1 MDFTSCNYT
10 DNCKK
15 YREGTCP
22 IINPDVDQFCIKWF
36 KIDELQNEALL
47 TEKQKVPI
55 KFKLDKDKTDKK
67 AFDRLKEIEVN
78 IETFV
83 NNGENLYIYSHV
95 VGNGKSWWSIRLLR
109 AYFESIWYK
118 TGIKCR
124 GLFINVP
131 KYFISLKDSFNNYSE
146 YIDHIKKNVLTADLV
161 VWDDI
166 ATKGFT
172 EFEMESLLN
181 IINNRV
187 DAGKANIYT
196 SNLAGEEL
204 KQALGD
210 RLYSRVAN
218 MSEMIIFKSTD
229 KRGILT

>member
-1 MDFTSCNYT
+1 MDFTSCTYIG
-10 DNCKK
+10 NCRK

-22 IINPDVDQFCIKWF
+22 IINPNVDQFCIKWF

-47 TEKQKVPI
+47 TEKQKIPI

-67 AFDRLKEIEVN
+67 AFDRLKEIREN
-78 IETFV
+78 ITGFV
-83 NNGENLYIYSHV
+83 NQGKNLYIYSHYT
-95 VGNGKSWWSIRLLR
+95 GNSKTYWSISLLR
-109 AYFESIWYK
+109 AYFEAIWYK

-172 EFEMESLLN
+172 EFETESLLN

-204 KQALGD
+204 KQAMGD

>member
-1 MDFTSCNYT
+1 MDFTSCTYIN
-10 DNCKK
+10 NCKK
-15 YREGTCP
+15 YKEGTCP
-22 IINPDVDQFCIKWF
+22 IINSNVDQFCIKWF

-47 TEKQKVPI
+47 TEKQKIPI

-67 AFDRLKEIEVN
+67 AFDRLKEIREN
-78 IETFV
+78 IVDFV
-83 NNGENLYIYSHV
+83 NQGKNLYIYSHY
-95 VGNGKSWWSIRLLR
+95 VGNSKTYWSISLLR

-172 EFEMESLLN
+172 EFETESLLN

-204 KQALGD
+204 KQAMGD

>member
-1 MDFTSCNYT
+1 MQLEDCLYT
-10 DNCKK
+10 IKCKK
-15 YREGTCP
+15 FREHTCP
-22 IINPDVDQFCIKWF
+22 LQNPSLDPFCVKLF
-36 KIDELQNEALL
+36 KISELQNKALL
-47 TEKQKVPI
+47 TEKQRKPI
-55 KFKLDKDKTDKK
+55 VFRLDKDKTDKK
-67 AFDRLKEIEVN
+67 AFDRLKEIENN
-78 IETFV
+78 IEQFV
-83 NNGENLYIYSHV
+83 ASGNNLYIYSHIT
-95 VGNGKSWWSIRLLR
+95 GNGKSFWSLRLLN
-109 AYFESIWYK
+109 AYFERIWYK
-118 TGIKCR
+118 TDLKCR

-146 YIDHIKKNVLTADLV
+146 YINHIKQNVLTADLV

-172 EFEMESLLN
+172 EFETESLLN

-204 KQALGD
+204 KQAMGD

-218 MSEMIIFKSTD
+218 MSEMIIFKSMD

>member
-1 MDFTSCNYT
+1 MELTSCTYIGNRR
-10 DNCKK
+10 K

-22 IINPDVDQFCIKWF
+22 IINPNVDQFCIKWF

-47 TEKQKVPI
+47 TEKQKIPI

-67 AFDRLKEIEVN
+67 AFDRLKEIEDN
-78 IETFV
+78 IEKFV

-172 EFEMESLLN
+172 EFETESLLN

-204 KQALGD
+204 KQAMGD

>member
-1 MDFTSCNYT
+1 MDKVDCLYT
-10 DNCKK
+10 KGCKK
-15 YREGTCP
+15 YKENNCP
-22 IINPDVDQFCIKWF
+22 LLENTADAFCIRQF
-36 KIDELQNEALL
+36 KINRLQEEALL
-47 TEKQKVPI
+47 TEKQRFPI
-55 KFKLDKDKTDKK
+55 VMRLDREGVDKK
-67 AFDRLKEIEVN
+67 AFDRLKQIEN
-78 IETFV
+78 DISQFV
-83 NNGENLYIYSHV
+83 RNGGNLYIYSHV
-95 VGNGKSWWSIRLLR
+95 TGNGKSHWALKLLNS
-109 AYFESIWYK
+109 YFNSIWYS
-118 TGIKCR
+118 TAIKCR

-131 KYFISLKDSFNNYSE
+131 KYFLSLKDSFTNHSD
-146 YIDHIKKNVLTADLV
+146 YIDHIKKNVLAADLV

-172 EFEMESLLN
+172 EFETESLLN

-204 KQALGD
+204 REAMGD

-218 MSEMIIFKSTD
+218 MSEMVIFKSMD

>member
-10 DNCKK
+10 NNCKK

-22 IINPDVDQFCIKWF
+22 IINKNIEQFCLKWF

-47 TEKQKVPI
+47 TEKQKIPI
-55 KFKLDKDKTDKK
+55 KMLLDKNKTDKK
-67 AFDRLKEIEVN
+67 AFDRLKEIENN
-78 IETFV
+78 IEQFV
-83 NNGENLYIYSHV
+83 NQGGNLYIYSHI
-95 VGNGKSWWSIRLLR
+95 VGNGKSYWAVKLLR
-109 AYFESIWYK
+109 SYFEKIWYK
-118 TGIKCR
+118 TGLKCR

-131 KYFISLKDSFNNYSE
+131 RYFISLKDSFNNYSD
-146 YIDHIKKNVLTADLV
+146 YIDHIKNNVLTSDLV

-187 DAGKANIYT
+187 NAGKANIYT

-204 KQALGD
+204 KQAMGD

-218 MSEMIIFKSTD
+218 MSEMIIFNSTD

>member
-1 MDFTSCNYT
+1 MDFTSCTYIN
-10 DNCKK
+10 NCKK
-15 YREGTCP
+15 YKEKTCP
-22 IINPDVDQFCIKWF
+22 IINPNVNQFCIKWF

-47 TEKQKVPI
+47 TEKQKIPI
-55 KFKLDKDKTDKK
+55 KFRLDKDKTDKK
-67 AFDRLKEIEVN
+67 AFDRLKEIRDN
-78 IETFV
+78 ITDFV
-83 NNGENLYIYSHV
+83 NQGKNLYIYSHYT
-95 VGNGKSWWSIRLLR
+95 GNSKTFWSISLLR
-109 AYFESIWYK
+109 SYFESIWYK

-146 YIDHIKKNVLTADLV
+146 YINHIKQNVLTADLV

-204 KQALGD
+204 KQAMGD

-218 MSEMIIFKSTD
+218 MSEMIIFRSTD

>member
-1 MDFTSCNYT
+1 MDFTSCTYIN
-10 DNCKK
+10 NCKK
-15 YREGTCP
+15 YKDGICP
-22 IINPDVDQFCIKWF
+22 IINPNVDQFCIKWF

-47 TEKQKVPI
+47 TEKQKIPI
-55 KFKLDKDKTDKK
+55 KFKLDKNKTDKA
-67 AFDRLKEIEVN
+67 AFDRLKEIENN
-78 IETFV
+78 IEKFV

-109 AYFESIWYK
+109 SYFEKIWYK

-131 KYFISLKDSFNNYSE
+131 RYFISLKDSFNNYSE
-146 YIDHIKKNVLTADLV
+146 YINHIKNNVLTADLV

-181 IINNRV
+181 IINNRIN
-187 DAGKANIYT
+187 AGKANIYT

-204 KQALGD
+204 KQAMGD

>member
-10 DNCKK
+10 NNCKK
-15 YREGTCP
+15 YKEGNCP
-22 IINPDVDQFCIKWF
+22 IINKNIEQFCLKWF

-47 TEKQKVPI
+47 TERQKQPI
-55 KFKLDKDKTDKK
+55 KMLLDKKKTDKA
-67 AFDRLKEIEVN
+67 AFDRLKEIEKN
-78 IETFV
+78 IEKFV
-83 NNGENLYIYSHV
+83 NQGGNLYIYSHV
-95 VGNGKSWWSIRLLR
+95 TGNGKSHWALKLLKS
-109 AYFESIWYK
+109 YFETIWYK
-118 TGIKCR
+118 TGLKCR

-146 YIDHIKKNVLTADLV
+146 YINHVKKNVLIADLV

-204 KQALGD
+204 KQAMGD

-218 MSEMIIFKSTD
+218 MSEMVIFKSTD

>member
-1 MDFTSCNYT
+1 MDFTSCTYIG
-10 DNCKK
+10 NCRK

-22 IINPDVDQFCIKWF
+22 IINPNVDQFCIKWF

-47 TEKQKVPI
+47 TEKQKIPI

-67 AFDRLKEIEVN
+67 AFDRLKEIRES
-78 IETFV
+78 ITDFV
-83 NNGENLYIYSHV
+83 NQGKNLYIYSHYT
-95 VGNGKSWWSIRLLR
+95 GNSKTYWSISLLR
-109 AYFESIWYK
+109 AYFESIWYR

-172 EFEMESLLN
+172 EFETESLLN

-204 KQALGD
+204 KQAMGD

>member
-10 DNCKK
+10 NNCKK

-22 IINPDVDQFCIKWF
+22 IINKNIEQFCLKWF

-47 TEKQKVPI
+47 TEKQKIPI
-55 KFKLDKDKTDKK
+55 KFKLDKDKTDKV
-67 AFDRLKEIEVN
+67 AFDRLKEIRNN
-78 IETFV
+78 IVEFV
-83 NNGENLYIYSHV
+83 NQGKNLYIYSHYT
-95 VGNGKSWWSIRLLR
+95 GNSKTYWSISLLR
-109 AYFESIWYK
+109 AYFEAIWYK
-118 TGIKCR
+118 TGLKCR

-131 KYFISLKDSFNNYSE
+131 KYFISLKDSFNNYSD
-146 YIDHIKKNVLTADLV
+146 YINHIKQNVLTADLV

-204 KQALGD
+204 KQAMGD

-218 MSEMIIFKSTD
+218 MSEMIIFRSTD

>member
-1 MDFTSCNYT
+1 MDFTSCTYIG
-10 DNCKK
+10 NCRK

-22 IINPDVDQFCIKWF
+22 IINPNVDQFCIKWF

-47 TEKQKVPI
+47 TEKQKIPI

-67 AFDRLKEIEVN
+67 AFDRLKEIEDN
-78 IETFV
+78 IEKFV

-146 YIDHIKKNVLTADLV
+146 YIDHIKKDVLTVELV

-166 ATKGFT
+166 ASKGFT
-172 EFEMESLLN
+172 EFETESLLN

-204 KQALGD
+204 KQAMGD

>member
-1 MDFTSCNYT
+1 MLGDVAARAVFLDGGPGGAYRLRSIGFGVCLGNLFGLCFASCG
-10 DNCKK
+10 
-15 YREGTCP
+15 R
-22 IINPDVDQFCIKWF
+22 
-36 KIDELQNEALL
+36 
-47 TEKQKVPI
+47 
-55 KFKLDKDKTDKK
+55 
-67 AFDRLKEIEVN
+67 
-78 IETFV
+78 
-83 NNGENLYIYSHV
+83 
-95 VGNGKSWWSIRLLR
+95 
-109 AYFESIWYK
+109 
-118 TGIKCR
+118 KCR

-172 EFEMESLLN
+172 EFETESLLN

-204 KQALGD
+204 KQAMGD

>member
-1 MDFTSCNYT
+1 MDFTSCTYIS
-10 DNCKK
+10 NCRK

-22 IINPDVDQFCIKWF
+22 IINPNVDQFCIKWF

-47 TEKQKVPI
+47 TEKQKIPI

-67 AFDRLKEIEVN
+67 AFDRLKEIREN
-78 IETFV
+78 IVDFV
-83 NNGENLYIYSHV
+83 NQGKNLYIYSHYT
-95 VGNGKSWWSIRLLR
+95 GNSKTYWSISLLR

-172 EFEMESLLN
+172 EFETESLLN

-204 KQALGD
+204 KQAMGD

>member
-10 DNCKK
+10 NNCKK
-15 YREGTCP
+15 YREGICP
-22 IINPDVDQFCIKWF
+22 IINPDIDQFCIKWF

-47 TEKQKVPI
+47 TEKQKIPI

-67 AFDRLKEIEVN
+67 AFDRLKEIREN
-78 IETFV
+78 IADFV
-83 NNGENLYIYSHV
+83 NQGKNLYIYSHYT
-95 VGNGKSWWSIRLLR
+95 GNSKTYWSISLLR